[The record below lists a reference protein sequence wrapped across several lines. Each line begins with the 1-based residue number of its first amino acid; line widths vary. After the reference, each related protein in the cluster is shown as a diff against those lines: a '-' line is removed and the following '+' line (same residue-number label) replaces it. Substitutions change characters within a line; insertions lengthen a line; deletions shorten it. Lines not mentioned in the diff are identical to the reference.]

1 MILCDIGNTSF
12 HFFDEYTQKDFKIFD
27 SNELPQ
33 LDGEI
38 YFISVNENKTA
49 QFLTKF
55 PNALNLANF
64 YSFATEYTGMGIDR
78 IVACIN
84 FQDGVIV
91 DAGSAITVD
100 VMENRK
106 HLGGFIL
113 PGINAQINSYATIS
127 PKLKVDFEK
136 NVFLDKIP
144 TCTKDA
150 INYGILKSIILPIQQ
165 ISQNKQVYFTGGDGK
180 VLSQIFTGSI
190 FDEFIVFNGMR
201 KIIKGIK
208 C

>member
-1 MILCDIGNTSF
+1 
-12 HFFDEYTQKDFKIFD
+12 
-27 SNELPQ
+27 
-33 LDGEI
+33 
-38 YFISVNENKTA
+38 
-49 QFLTKF
+49 
-55 PNALNLANF
+55 
-64 YSFATEYTGMGIDR
+64 MGD
-78 IVACIN
+78 CIN
-84 FQDGVIV
+84 GIPLLKKELKTSPHLKLGVG
-91 DAGSAITVD
+91 DKKT
-100 VMENRK
+100 MNK
-106 HLGGFIL
+106 
-113 PGINAQINSYATIS
+113 
-127 PKLKVDFEK
+127 KLFADKYNIIGEAYQKYYIQTKK